1 MPAQPRNL
9 ASHNVSISVSIPI
22 RLLLKIH
29 DKVDRS
35 NQDTDARTTTV
46 SSVVRKFIEA
56 GLASE

>member
-29 DKVDRS
+29 DRIDRA
-35 NQDTDARTTTV
+35 NQNTETRTVTV
-46 SSVVRKFIEA
+46 SSIVRQYIVE
-56 GLASE
+56 GLGE

>member
-29 DKVDRS
+29 DRIDRA
-35 NQDTDARTTTV
+35 NQNTDARIVTV
-46 SSVVRKFIEA
+46 SSIVRQYIEE
-56 GLASE
+56 GLGE

>member
-29 DKVDRS
+29 DRVDRA
-35 NQDTDARTTTV
+35 NQNTEARTVTV
-46 SSVVRKFIEA
+46 SSIVRQYIVE
-56 GLASE
+56 GLGE